1 VPATYEASIAQ
12 SDSSIEKPN
21 RPGRF
26 VFFLI
31 ADTLFSKPVEFNKLK
46 LADRVST
53 IKKRAA
59 RPKSVQ
65 GIEPLATNSNSLN
78 LQLINFWKLYDYVYD
93 TAYVKPGII
102 GMARTVLIH
111 R

>member
-1 VPATYEASIAQ
+1 VPATSEASIAQ

-21 RPGRF
+21 RPSRF
-26 VFFLI
+26 VLFLI
-31 ADTLFSKPVEFNKLK
+31 ADTSFSKPVEFNKLK
-46 LADRVST
+46 LANRVST

-65 GIEPLATNSNSLN
+65 VIEPLATNPNSLN
-78 LQLINFWKLYDYVYD
+78 LQLSNFWKLYDYD
-93 TAYVKPGII
+93 TVDVKPGII
-102 GMARTVLIH
+102 GMTGTVLIH